1 MDASSLLSVFMNMHK
16 MLNEK
21 KEMDKKREDKEDR
34 LIRLSYPD
42 HTLSVFLLAF
52 LFPISL
58 TGIWD
63 IF

>member
-52 LFPISL
+52 LFP
-58 TGIWD
+58 
-63 IF
+63 